1 MISQQLND
9 TITRIGPKTEAGAVL
24 RCYWHPAALV
34 EELESQLPIP
44 VNLLGERLA
53 LVLDDAGDLRLVT
66 RISAIGEP
74 AVFYPDSTKLKLKL
88 QVQPIP

>member
-9 TITRIGPKTEAGAVL
+9 TITQIGPETEAGAVL

-34 EELESQLPIP
+34 EELEGKLPVP

-53 LVLDDAGDLRLVT
+53 LVEDMAGNL
-66 RISAIGEP
+66 E
-74 AVFYPDSTKLKLKL
+74 
-88 QVQPIP
+88 

>member
-34 EELESQLPIP
+34 EELETQLPIP

-53 LVLDDAGDLRLVT
+53 LMLDDAGDLQLVT

-74 AVFYPDSTKLKLKL
+74 SVFYPNATEIKI
-88 QVQPIP
+88 VR

>member
-9 TITRIGPKTEAGAVL
+9 TITQIGPETEAGAVL

-34 EELESQLPIP
+34 EELEGKLPVS

-53 LVLDDAGDLRLVT
+53 LVLR
-66 RISAIGEP
+66 
-74 AVFYPDSTKLKLKL
+74 
-88 QVQPIP
+88 